1 MEKTIFYLLVI
12 LGLLSSNFLSGQNSG
27 TGNQS
32 SEKIRGARFMPYPNY
47 TGKPYLYDRFIFGE
61 IELLDGTKISNI
73 GLSYSCYRD
82 ELIYYNTEISAQI
95 VIDKL
100 SLKGFTLKE
109 SNGKQRIF
117 RRMQRTGY
125 TREERYYELL
135 FEGKISLLAYRKVN
149 LESCDT
155 YYSKSGLA
163 YQPAYIYY
171 LYSVDK
177 GFSALNP
184 TRNSLLS
191 KFSKPNQ
198 KIVKK
203 LLRKNGIFITDEASF
218 IKAWTI
224 IAEKNIETNL

>member
-1 MEKTIFYLLVI
+1 MARISIYLI
-12 LGLLSSNFLSGQNSG
+12 LFLGMLSTSDLLAQNSE
-27 TGNQS
+27 TVNQS
-32 SEKIRGARFMPYPNY
+32 VDKIRGARFMPYPNY

-61 IELLDGTKISNI
+61 IELTDGTKISNI

-82 ELIYYNTEISAQI
+82 ELIYYNTDISAQI

-100 SLKGFTLKE
+100 SLKGFSLKE
-109 SNGKQRIF
+109 ANGKQRMF
-117 RRMQRTGY
+117 RRMQGTGFNK
-125 TREERYYELL
+125 EQRYYEIL
-135 FEGKISLLAYRKVN
+135 FEGKTSLFVYRKVN

-171 LYSVDK
+171 LYSAEK

-191 KFSKPNQ
+191 KFSKSNQ

-203 LLRKNGIFITDEASF
+203 LLRKNGIFITDEANF
-218 IKAWTI
+218 IKAWML
-224 IAEKNIETNL
+224 IAEKDIKIDM